1 MPRIQD
7 PDDAALGG
15 GIGSEVNAVT
25 DAHQRIFGVAPTFH
39 AAHAARAI
47 HFA

>member
-1 MPRIQD
+1 MPGIQD

-25 DAHQRIFGVAPTFH
+25 DAHQWLA
-39 AAHAARAI
+39 
-47 HFA
+47 